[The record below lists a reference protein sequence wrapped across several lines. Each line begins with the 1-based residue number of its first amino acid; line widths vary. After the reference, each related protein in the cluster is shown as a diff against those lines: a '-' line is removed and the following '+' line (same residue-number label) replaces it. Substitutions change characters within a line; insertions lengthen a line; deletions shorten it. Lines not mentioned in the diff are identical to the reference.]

1 MSPGNKIQFKH
12 FLAKTAV
19 PDLTRESP
27 YFSLSSLRT
36 YLQKRRAVVPSTLLS
51 YLHQLSKERLIHHA
65 GRGWY
70 STLAKPVEF
79 DTGFVSPLVAKIE
92 NKFPLLDFSVWSTAQ
107 IAGYGHHLTEKF
119 LYFVRVER
127 DAVISVYDFL
137 RENGWNIYLNPTKG
151 DAKIVFRLE
160 EKTAVIR
167 RNVSQA
173 PVKKH
178 FMQIEG
184 VLVDLFV
191 ELGDLGFMDRQEF
204 IAVARAISTSGRL
217 DLGVLSRYAV
227 NRRRLDINDLLRGW
241 IK

>member
-1 MSPGNKIQFKH
+1 M
-12 FLAKTAV
+12 
-19 PDLTRESP
+19 
-27 YFSLSSLRT
+27 
-36 YLQKRRAVVPSTLLS
+36 
-51 YLHQLSKERLIHHA
+51 
-65 GRGWY
+65 
-70 STLAKPVEF
+70 
-79 DTGFVSPLVAKIE
+79 
-92 NKFPLLDFSVWSTAQ
+92 
-107 IAGYGHHLTEKF
+107 
-119 LYFVRVER
+119 
-127 DAVISVYDFL
+127 
-137 RENGWNIYLNPTKG
+137 
-151 DAKIVFRLE
+151 
-160 EKTAVIR
+160 IR